1 MPSKPSARRRNTR
14 GRVLEC
20 RPVDSLRL
28 RFPDRS
34 YADVLLGPGVHGIGR
49 VPGGGIGPVAQ
60 DALVQVC
67 VDRRGAWMKIGSGAQ
82 GVHVNGRPVR
92 RMAMLRVGDAI
103 YVEGTE
109 LLLLGVGSA
118 GVGALPSQATQA
130 GEADPSTAR
139 ILLRGV
145 GGQHHGRSFTLDR
158 PRLVGRGPDCD
169 IAIDDP
175 AFAERHARVEVQ
187 GETVVLRDLG
197 SGEGSMVNGEMVR
210 DAVLHAGDQLVFD
223 AHHRFVVE
231 APGRPGPREPE
242 PDAGIPEAAQT
253 ADAAAQASRS
263 GHRLP
268 WLLLAALLI
277 AAALSALLLFGVS
290 S

>member
-1 MPSKPSARRRNTR
+1 M
-14 GRVLEC
+14 
-20 RPVDSLRL
+20 DSLRL

-67 VDRRGAWMKIGSGAQ
+67 IDRRGAWMKTGAGAQ

-92 RMAMLRVGDAI
+92 RMAMLRIGDAI

-118 GVGALPSQATQA
+118 AVGALPAPTGGPVAPDS
-130 GEADPSTAR
+130 STTR

-158 PRLVGRGPDCD
+158 PRLVGRGQDCD
-169 IAIDDP
+169 ISIDAP
-175 AFAERHARVEVQ
+175 AFAERHARIEVQ
-187 GETVVLRDLG
+187 DETVLLRDLG
-197 SGEGSMVNGEMVR
+197 SGEGSVINGETVR
-210 DAVLHAGDQLVFD
+210 NAVLHAGDQLVFD

-231 APGRPGPREPE
+231 APGRPGPREQ
-242 PDAGIPEAAQT
+242 DAETAGMPEAAQF
-253 ADAAAQASRS
+253 AEAPGQASR
-263 GHRLP
+263 GRHRLP

>member
-1 MPSKPSARRRNTR
+1 
-14 GRVLEC
+14 
-20 RPVDSLRL
+20 VDSLRL

-67 VDRRGAWMKIGSGAQ
+67 VDRRGAWMKIGTGAH

-109 LLLLGVGSA
+109 LLLLGVRSA
-118 GVGALPSQATQA
+118 AVAALPAPTGDA
-130 GEADPSTAR
+130 ADPGPATAR
-139 ILLRGV
+139 VLLRGV
-145 GGQHHGRSFTLDR
+145 GGQHHGRSFTLER
-158 PRLVGRGPDCD
+158 PRLVGRGQDCD
-169 IAIDDP
+169 IRIDDP
-175 AFAERHARVEVQ
+175 AFAERHARVEMQ
-187 GETVVLRDLG
+187 GEAVVLRDLG
-197 SGEGSMVNGEMVR
+197 SGEGSVVNGEAVR
-210 DAVLHAGDQLVFD
+210 NAVLQAGDQLLFD

-242 PDAGIPEAAQT
+242 PEGASLPEATPSAEAT
-253 ADAAAQASRS
+253 AHISS
-263 GHRLP
+263 GGHRLP

>member
-1 MPSKPSARRRNTR
+1 M
-14 GRVLEC
+14 LEC

-67 VDRRGAWMKIGSGAQ
+67 VDRRGAWLKTGAGAQ

-118 GVGALPSQATQA
+118 AVDALPAASGGAA
-130 GEADPSTAR
+130 GDSR

-158 PRLVGRGPDCD
+158 PRLVGRGQDCD
-169 IAIDDP
+169 IRIDAP

-187 GETVVLRDLG
+187 DDAVVLRDLG
-197 SGEGSMVNGEMVR
+197 SGEGSVVNGEAVR
-210 DAVLHAGDQLVFD
+210 NAVLHPGDQLVFD

-242 PDAGIPEAAQT
+242 AESAGTSDAEQPV
-253 ADAAAQASRS
+253 DASGQASRS
-263 GHRLP
+263 THRLP

>member
-1 MPSKPSARRRNTR
+1 M
-14 GRVLEC
+14 LEC

-34 YADVLLGPGVHGIGR
+34 YADVLLGAGVHGIGR

-67 VDRRGAWMKIGSGAQ
+67 VDRRGAWMKIAGGAH

-109 LLLLGVGSA
+109 LLLLGIGSA
-118 GVGALPSQATQA
+118 AVGALPAPA
-130 GEADPSTAR
+130 GGAGDPR

-158 PRLVGRGPDCD
+158 PRLVGRGQDCD
-169 IAIDDP
+169 ISIDAP

-187 GETVVLRDLG
+187 GDAVVLRDLG
-197 SGEGSMVNGEMVR
+197 SGEGSVVNGEAVR
-210 DAVLHAGDQLVFD
+210 NAVLHAGDQLVFD

-242 PDAGIPEAAQT
+242 PEAGMP
-253 ADAAAQASRS
+253 AAAQAVDAGRQAAP
-263 GHRLP
+263 GTHRLP

>member
-1 MPSKPSARRRNTR
+1 M
-14 GRVLEC
+14 LEC

-67 VDRRGAWMKIGSGAQ
+67 VDRRGAWLKTGAGAQ

-118 GVGALPSQATQA
+118 AVDALPAPGA
-130 GEADPSTAR
+130 GTGDPGPAAAR

-145 GGQHHGRSFTLDR
+145 GGQHHGRSFTLER
-158 PRLVGRGPDCD
+158 PRLVGRGQDCD
-169 IAIDDP
+169 ISIDAP

-187 GETVVLRDLG
+187 DDAVVLRDLG
-197 SGEGSMVNGEMVR
+197 SGEGSVVNGEPVR
-210 DAVLHAGDQLVFD
+210 NAVLHPGDQLVFD

-242 PDAGIPEAAQT
+242 AESAGTSDAEQRV
-253 ADAAAQASRS
+253 DAPGKASRS
-263 GHRLP
+263 THRLP

>member
-1 MPSKPSARRRNTR
+1 M
-14 GRVLEC
+14 
-20 RPVDSLRL
+20 DSLRL

-67 VDRRGAWMKIGSGAQ
+67 IDRRGAWMKTGAGAQ

-92 RMAMLRVGDAI
+92 RMAMLRIGDAI

-118 GVGALPSQATQA
+118 AVDALPAPT
-130 GEADPSTAR
+130 GGTGDTGPTTAR

-169 IAIDDP
+169 ISIDAP
-175 AFAERHARVEVQ
+175 AFPERHARVEVQ
-187 GETVVLRDLG
+187 GDTVLLRDLG
-197 SGEGSMVNGEMVR
+197 SGDGSVVNGEAVR
-210 DAVLHAGDQLVFD
+210 NAVLHAGDQLVFD

-242 PDAGIPEAAQT
+242 AEASGLPEAVPLAL
-253 ADAAAQASRS
+253 ASGHGSR
-263 GHRLP
+263 GTHRLP
-268 WLLLAALLI
+268 WLLFAALLI
-277 AAALSALLLFGVS
+277 AGALSALLLFGVS